1 MAQEQT
7 VQGAAKKITGLLNP
21 DKGQSEPVKPA
32 EPSEQPQ
39 KIKEET
45 SQESQSKS
53 EETPK
58 EVATENTEIKEE
70 TQTEVEE
77 PELHRVKVQGQELE
91 VSLDELKAGYSRD
104 SDYRQKT
111 HSLGLEKKDLEAQ
124 KSSLRQNYDTRLSE
138 LNDMIATADGFIR
151 QQQGSKDLQR
161 LYDEDPTSA
170 AKLDYQLREQQR
182 QIDGMKSKAHEA
194 NQKQYNEYL
203 DVQKQLASA
212 KIPEYSDP
220 NKADQFK
227 TNMRSTLRGYGFN
240 DSEIGNLADHRF
252 LMVIRDAMS
261 YKSVKDKRPIAQKK
275 VANAPKVV
283 KAGVA
288 KSGPSS
294 GREGIRNKIGRL
306 KKTGHLREAQS
317 ALMDMIN
324 LKSQQ
329 KR

>member
-21 DKGQSEPVKPA
+21 DKGQSEPAKPA

-39 KIKEET
+39 EIKEET

-111 HSLGLEKKDLEAQ
+111 HSLGLEKKDLEAE

-138 LNDMIATADGFIR
+138 LNDMITTAESFNR
-151 QQQGSKDLQR
+151 QQQGSKDLQK

-240 DSEIGNLADHRF
+240 DGEIGNLADHRF

-283 KAGVA
+283 RAGVA